1 MCNDCEKIN
10 TCGEIFYS
18 ACVKYEGVI
27 PSFSKYVDDC
37 DVTVEEAI
45 EELYTLV
52 NSTTPVENN
61 YFAGIGLVLN
71 DKTFSVNFGLTPN
84 TVMMG
89 SWRPTWDDI
98 IGKPNFPEPVN
109 LIAGNNITIGGT
121 YPNLIINATNTGQDN
136 VLEKVS
142 LGNNLANIVDKTAMI
157 PIATPS
163 VLGLIRIGSG
173 LTVTPDGIVNSV
185 PSIYTAGNGLT
196 LANNQ
201 FSLPV
206 TTVGTGSF
214 VQSVIQN
221 STGITV
227 TMGTPTGAN
236 YQAGTVAMLTQG
248 IFLTEMVYSPKV
260 LKDWLMSYS
269 FTAFSA
275 TTPTSPH
282 VTYENAVFA
291 AGTNMTISHVG
302 NTFTFNSTGGGGSYT
317 AGNGININSNIITN
331 TSPNATHTGEVTGSG
346 SLTIT
351 PKAVTN
357 AKLADMLGATIKG
370 NITGNVASPQ
380 DIGMN
385 DFRVMLESQQTRVF
399 DNPVT
404 NQIIDLKTKHH
415 TTLFINNATGNF
427 SFILPDGE
435 FDGQQV
441 NIYMTHPLS
450 ETTSLEGNIIK
461 WSNPPVDLSST
472 PFLLYSID
480 IEHLYWSAERN
491 KWYIGL

>member
-52 NSTTPVENN
+52 NLTPIDTN
-61 YFAGIGLVLN
+61 YFAGTGLTLT
-71 DKTFSVNFGLTPN
+71 DRTFSVNFGLTPN

-109 LIAGNNITIGGT
+109 LIAGTNITIGGT
-121 YPNLIINATNTGQDN
+121 YPNLVINATNTGEN
-136 VLEKVS
+136 NIIEKVS
-142 LGNNLANIVDKTAMI
+142 LGTNLANIVDKTAMI
-157 PIATPS
+157 PITTPS
-163 VLGLIRIGSG
+163 VLGLMRVGTG
-173 LTVTPDGIVNSV
+173 LTVTPDGIVSSLPSV
-185 PSIYTAGNGLT
+185 YTAGNGLT
-196 LANNQ
+196 LTGNQ

-206 TTVGTGSF
+206 TTVGTGTF

-227 TMGTPTGAN
+227 TMGTPTGGS
-236 YQAGTVAMLTQG
+236 YQAGTLQMLLQG
-248 IFLTEMVYSPKV
+248 IVINEMLWSPKI
-260 LKDWLMSYS
+260 LHDWLMSYDY
-269 FTAFSA
+269 TTFSA
-275 TTPTSPH
+275 TTPNSSH

-302 NTFTFNSTGGGGSYT
+302 DTFTFSAGLGTSYT
-317 AGNGININSNIITN
+317 AGSGIDITSNVISN
-331 TSPNATHTGEVTGSG
+331 TSPNATHTGDVTGS
-346 SLTIT
+346 SALTIAS
-351 PKAVTN
+351 KAVTN
-357 AKLADMLGATIKG
+357 SKLADMLGDTIKG

-385 DFRVMLESQQTRVF
+385 DFRVMLASQQCHVYDT
-399 DNPVT
+399 PVT
-404 NQIIDLKTKHH
+404 SQVIDLKTKHH
-415 TTLFINNATGNF
+415 TTIFINNSSGTW

-441 NIYMTHPLS
+441 NIYTADPTS
-450 ETTSLEGNIIK
+450 ETTSIVGNIVR
-461 WSNPPVDLSST
+461 WTNPPADISGN
-472 PFLLYSID
+472 PFLIRND
-480 IEHLYWSAERN
+480 NMEHLYWSEIRN
-491 KWYIGL
+491 KWYAGL